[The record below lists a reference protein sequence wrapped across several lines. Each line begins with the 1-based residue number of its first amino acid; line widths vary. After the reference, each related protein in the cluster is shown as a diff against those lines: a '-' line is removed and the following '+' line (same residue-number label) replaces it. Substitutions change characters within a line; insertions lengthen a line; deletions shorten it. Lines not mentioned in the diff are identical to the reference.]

1 MARAQ
6 PSGPRG
12 RRGQVLAAIPL
23 LLVSLAGSRARVE
36 DDFSLVSPAAPAQ
49 VAAAPRLG
57 HLSERHPCPQPLPCP
72 GTSGFRPYSPP
83 DSLLFSRTPP
93 RLLGLPTAL
102 SRGGPSWGGDLSVCI
117 EGVVRTGAA
126 AGDHGAAA
134 VGERE
139 ADRLG
144 GHFPHPAHHRHPSG
158 LAPRLRRGPEKVC
171 LRRGGQV
178 HRHEEV
184 HRPGYKGA
192 RVESGLYGWLEI
204 RSGGFPSPIQPP
216 RGGTSRPG
224 SLRS

>member
-83 DSLLFSRTPP
+83 DSSFQGHPHPCSGSP
-93 RLLGLPTAL
+93 LPSPGGAL
-102 SRGGPSWGGDLSVCI
+102 A
-117 EGVVRTGAA
+117 GAA
-126 AGDHGAAA
+126 ICRSASRVSSAQVQPLVTMEQLLWVSGRQIGAVDTFRIPLITATPRGSLLAFAEARKKSASDEGAKFIAMRRSTDQGTKVPGWRVGCTGDWRSG
-134 VGERE
+134 VGGS
-139 ADRLG
+139 L
-144 GHFPHPAHHRHPSG
+144 
-158 LAPRLRRGPEKVC
+158 PRSN
-171 LRRGGQV
+171 
-178 HRHEEV
+178 
-184 HRPGYKGA
+184 RPGMEL
-192 RVESGLYGWLEI
+192 RGLG
-204 RSGGFPSPIQPP
+204 P
-216 RGGTSRPG
+216 
-224 SLRS
+224 